1 MGSHFLPPSL
11 HLPLPLFPLL
21 PFHFFFFQ
29 CPLSLS
35 FSFGRHVTFYVPT
48 NHLLIAAQRKKGRE
62 KSGEVQNK
70 FGLKRRVE
78 IKEMT
83 SKVVHSLSW
92 AARALKSIVNQ
103 ALALCEACCLGA

>member
-1 MGSHFLPPSL
+1 MGSHFIPPSL

-21 PFHFFFFQ
+21 PFL
-29 CPLSLS
+29 PLS
-35 FSFGRHVTFYVPT
+35 FSFGRHVTFYVPM
-48 NHLLIAAQRKKGRE
+48 NHLLIVAQRKKGRE

-92 AARALKSIVNQ
+92 TAQALKSIVNQ